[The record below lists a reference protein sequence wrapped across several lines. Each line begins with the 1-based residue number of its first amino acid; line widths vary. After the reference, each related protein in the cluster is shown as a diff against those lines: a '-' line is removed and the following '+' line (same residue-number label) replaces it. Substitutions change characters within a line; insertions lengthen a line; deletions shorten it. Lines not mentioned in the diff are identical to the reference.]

1 MEAVDADTNGRASFS
16 EFEAAML
23 EKINAMVSTT

>member
-1 MEAVDADTNGRASFS
+1 MEAVDADSNGQISYS

-23 EKINAMVSTT
+23 GKINAIISKS